1 MKVLLGRHSFSTL
14 TKVEHSIWFDS
25 YLYGLSAVFALA
37 ASLWSSIPLY
47 REWGK
52 MALWA
57 YLAAFVFSVLLAKT
71 KKLSTRISA
80 RCWLAGLLV
89 IGAVVIPMALEISWR
104 WSGDTQ
110 ALHVQPEVV
119 VVEHAAHQVVLG
131 HDPYQARMDHGVL
144 IGRIPGWPAYE
155 AFFPYLPAMTL
166 FGYPSQ
172 APIPRGLGD
181 ARVWFFLTTAL
192 AVAMALWWLPVGSRR
207 RLRALQVVMVMPWAA
222 LTMATGGDDL
232 PIIALLLGAV
242 VLTARRHPLW
252 AGLVLGLV
260 SSMKFTAWPLTILL
274 LFAARDS
281 DDQRRP
287 GIMAA
292 AIAGVSIPLVIVTL
306 IANPKTF
313 IANVVAFPLGLSG
326 VASPAGSALPGHI
339 FVSLVP
345 SSHRIFPVVC
355 ALVGIAY
362 LIGWMR
368 RHRPSTVSEICRL
381 AGWILLIAIAL
392 APATRV
398 GYLMYP
404 LNFFVWSW
412 MLSKPTTDELLS
424 ENCLLGPYSAAA

>member
-1 MKVLLGRHSFSTL
+1 M
-14 TKVEHSIWFDS
+14 
-25 YLYGLSAVFALA
+25 
-37 ASLWSSIPLY
+37 IPI
-47 REWGK
+47 K
-52 MALWA
+52 
-57 YLAAFVFSVLLAKT
+57 
-71 KKLSTRISA
+71 
-80 RCWLAGLLV
+80 
-89 IGAVVIPMALEISWR
+89 
-104 WSGDTQ
+104 
-110 ALHVQPEVV
+110 HV
-119 VVEHAAHQVVLG
+119 
-131 HDPYQARMDHGVL
+131 
-144 IGRIPGWPAYE
+144 
-155 AFFPYLPAMTL
+155 
-166 FGYPSQ
+166 
-172 APIPRGLGD
+172 
-181 ARVWFFLTTAL
+181 
-192 AVAMALWWLPVGSRR
+192 WLPVGSRR

-232 PIIALLLGAV
+232 PIIALLLVAV